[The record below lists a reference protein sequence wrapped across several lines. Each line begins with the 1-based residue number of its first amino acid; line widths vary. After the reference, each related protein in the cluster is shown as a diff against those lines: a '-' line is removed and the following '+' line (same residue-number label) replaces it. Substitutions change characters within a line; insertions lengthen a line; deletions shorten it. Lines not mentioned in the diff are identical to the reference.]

1 MRVKMRRYRT
11 WGVTALSV
19 FAVLCIT
26 AAACRMVFYMNDDMT
41 MRNILSGA
49 YSGVPD
55 GHAVYMKYPLTGL
68 ISLLYRLT
76 GKIPWFSAFLAGCF
90 LLSASLV
97 IGEMAGRTGLS
108 AVKRWAMTVVLA
120 LLCAVLFLPNYVY
133 LHYTVTAG
141 MLGGCGLF
149 LAAADSRRR
158 AVLLFTLCYCVR
170 SQVFFLLLPF
180 LAVIVLW
187 KIWEKR
193 WKQQLILLALLS
205 FCVLVCM
212 VWDGMMYRTEN
223 WQRYRAYNES
233 RTHLYDYGAVLPY
246 EEYGARYEA
255 QGIDEQ
261 EHVILEQYALALD
274 RALDAEKLQAAA
286 DIYDTQLSAGRSDRE
301 FFRFCLAEYIYHLK
315 STDRPYNYVLAAAYL
330 TAFLLLL
337 QRRRWMQLLLV
348 CCMGAGRSLI
358 WIYLIWQGR
367 FPERVYISL
376 YLLEIMTLAGMCCGL
391 ASERPPQEQAGG
403 EDGKTANACPKKMH
417 PAALL
422 SVSAALGVILAAAAF
437 IQIRTVSG
445 RVAEMQS
452 ARKEWSALTDYC
464 QAHREDLYLLDVL
477 SMVSYAGDV
486 WETLRPGQ
494 SNYILAG
501 GWMSGSPLMGDRI
514 AEWGA
519 QDGGSL
525 LTQRPE
531 AGGEVLY
538 IASYSR
544 DMEWLE
550 DYLSERFGPTK
561 MELED
566 SIMLN
571 DKVIFG
577 VYRFSS
583 YGY

>member
-1 MRVKMRRYRT
+1 MRKYRT

-26 AAACRMVFYMNDDMT
+26 TAVCHMVFYMNDDMT

-68 ISLLYRLT
+68 LSLLYRLT
-76 GKIPWFSAFLAGCF
+76 GEIAWFSAFLAGCF

-97 IGEMAGRTGLS
+97 IGELVGRTGLP
-108 AVKRWAMTVVLA
+108 ALKKWAMTVLIS
-120 LLCAVLFLPNYVY
+120 LLCAALFLPNYVY

-149 LAAADSRRR
+149 LAAADSRRHT
-158 AVLLFTLCYCVR
+158 VLLFTLCYCVR

-187 KIWEKR
+187 KIWERK

-205 FCVLVCM
+205 ICVLLCM
-212 VWDGMMYRTEN
+212 VWDGMMYRTED
-223 WQRYRAYNES
+223 WQQYRAYNKN
-233 RTHLYDYGAVLPY
+233 RTHLYDYGAILPY
-246 EEYGARYEA
+246 EEYGAQYEA
-255 QGIDEQ
+255 RGINEQ
-261 EHVILEQYALALD
+261 EHVILEQYVLALD
-274 RALDAEKLQAAA
+274 CTLDAEKLQVAA
-286 DIYDTQLSAGRSDRE
+286 DIYDTNLLANRNNRE
-301 FFRFCLAEYIYHLK
+301 FFRVCLWEYLYHLRH
-315 STDRPYNYVLAAAYL
+315 TDRPYNYVLVAAYFA
-330 TAFLLLL
+330 AFLLLL
-337 QRRRWMQLLLV
+337 RRKRWMQLLLV

-376 YLLEIMTLAGMCCGL
+376 YLLEIMTLAGMCCELVLEG
-391 ASERPPQEQAGG
+391 SMEEQAGG
-403 EDGKTANACPKKMH
+403 EDGREASSCLKKMH
-417 PAALL
+417 SAAFF
-422 SVSAALGVILAAAAF
+422 SVSAVLGAILAVAAF
-437 IQIRTVSG
+437 FQIRTVSG
-445 RVAEMQS
+445 RVTEMQS
-452 ARKEWSALTDYC
+452 AQKEWKALSDYC
-464 QAHREDLYLLDVL
+464 QAHQEDLYFLDVG

-486 WETLRPGQ
+486 WETLPPGQ

-501 GWMSGSPLMGDRI
+501 GWMSASPLMEDRI
-514 AEWGA
+514 LERGA
-519 QDGGSL
+519 QDGGAL
-525 LTQRPE
+525 LTQKPD
-531 AGGEVLY
+531 AGGDVLY
-538 IASYSR
+538 IASYSKK
-544 DMEWLE
+544 MEWLE
-550 DYLSERFGPTK
+550 DYLSERFGPIK

-583 YGY
+583 DDY